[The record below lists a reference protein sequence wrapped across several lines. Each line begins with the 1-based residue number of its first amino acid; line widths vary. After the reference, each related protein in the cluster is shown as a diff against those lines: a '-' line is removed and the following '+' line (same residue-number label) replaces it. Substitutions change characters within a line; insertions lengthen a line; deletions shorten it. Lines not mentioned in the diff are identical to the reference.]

1 MSGGADKI
9 GGGKN
14 EDRKEQDC
22 MYGDERK
29 RREREARVWEYC
41 KLRKQSS

>member
-1 MSGGADKI
+1 MSGGVDKI
-9 GGGKN
+9 GRGKN

-22 MYGDERK
+22 TYGEERK
-29 RREREARVWEYC
+29 RRKGEARVWVYC